1 MQPTTPALPMSLDR
15 FRRFNLQ
22 TRSYRGFY
30 AGRRLTRKLF
40 SEISGIS
47 VPCLKLHDHDPS
59 VPFKPLTIKKLV
71 KLQLEVGAQFQIC
84 MIDRKAEIA
93 AAKLAAKAE
102 RERARLL
109 DKMLDAAMRAGRKP
123 LSRKSKQQA
132 IF

>member
-1 MQPTTPALPMSLDR
+1 MSLDR
-15 FRRFNLQ
+15 FRRFDLQ

-47 VPCLKLHDHDPS
+47 IPCLKLHDHDPS
-59 VPFKPLTIKKLV
+59 VPFKPLTIKKLRL
-71 KLQLEVGAQFQIC
+71 LQLEVGAQNQIC

-93 AAKLAAKAE
+93 AARAEAKAAAKAE
-102 RERARLL
+102 AARDKWL
-109 DKMLDAAMRAGRKP
+109 DKMLAQARKP